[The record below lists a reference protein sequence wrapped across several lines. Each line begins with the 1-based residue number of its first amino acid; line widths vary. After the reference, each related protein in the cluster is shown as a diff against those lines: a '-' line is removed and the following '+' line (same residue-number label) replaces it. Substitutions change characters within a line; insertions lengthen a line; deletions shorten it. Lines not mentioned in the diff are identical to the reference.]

1 MFFSENSNYNVFEN
15 IVLKLLKNKIKITYI
30 TSDKNDVILNLKN
43 DYIKSFYISKTIGQI
58 LLLNNISCENLI
70 ILSRFR
76 NFHIKKSKYC
86 KNYIYLFHSPVST
99 NMIYRNKAFI
109 NYDTILCVGEHHY
122 MELNDKDK
130 FNLKNQKIIKFGYPK
145 FDNLLKN
152 IRENKTIT

>member
-1 MFFSENSNYNVFEN
+1 MFFSENSNYYNVFEN

-70 ILSRFR
+70 MTMPDLG

-122 MELNDKDK
+122 IELNDYKDK
-130 FNLKNQKIIKFGYPK
+130 FNLKTKK
-145 FDNLLKN
+145 
-152 IRENKTIT
+152 